1 LTLDTFFDLR
11 EMSVEV
17 LEVAPILVLRGIWGA
32 GIKVSPRTPTTL
44 KSARSRGN
52 KRHAGGKPTSLV
64 QRDLFNPIKS
74 GSLLEREL
82 IMNKGEFVGA
92 VADAADM
99 TKADAERAV
108 EAVFKVVKKALKSGD
123 SISLVGFGTFSVRK
137 RAARTGRNPRT
148 GDTIK
153 IKASKVPAFKAGKGL
168 KDAIN

>member
-1 LTLDTFFDLR
+1 
-11 EMSVEV
+11 V
-17 LEVAPILVLRGIWGA
+17 
-32 GIKVSPRTPTTL
+32 
-44 KSARSRGN
+44 
-52 KRHAGGKPTSLV
+52 
-64 QRDLFNPIKS
+64 RDLFIPDKS
-74 GSLLEREL
+74 GLLLEREL

-108 EAVFKVVKKALKSGD
+108 EAMFKVVKKALKSGD